1 MGLLLLRTAV
11 GVTIIAQAAAS
22 LVEAAHPPLS
32 TVAVA
37 VVAMIGGAG
46 LLIGFLTPL
55 AGAVVAL
62 ASIAIGWGLVPTPLH
77 VPGGAFAADRHI
89 ITFFV
94 VIVGAAVA
102 LIGPG
107 ASSLDAW
114 LFGRREIVI
123 PQEPR
128 SRRSES

>member
-11 GVTIIAQAAAS
+11 GVTIIAQAAAC
-22 LVEAAHPPLS
+22 LVDTTHPPLA

-37 VVAMIGGAG
+37 VVAMVGGAA

-62 ASIAIGWGLVPTPLH
+62 ATIAIGWGLAPIPPH
-77 VPGGAFAADRHI
+77 VPAGAFAADRH

>member
-1 MGLLLLRTAV
+1 VGLLLLRTAV
-11 GVTIIAQAAAS
+11 GVTIIAQAAAC
-22 LVEAAHPPLS
+22 LVESTHPPLA

-37 VVAMIGGAG
+37 VVAMMAGAG

-62 ASIAIGWGLVPTPLH
+62 ASIAIGWGLVPIPPNTP
-77 VPGGAFAADRHI
+77 GALFAADKHI
-89 ITFFV
+89 SFFII
-94 VIVGAAVA
+94 IVAAAVA

>member
-1 MGLLLLRTAV
+1 VGLLLLRTAV
-11 GVTIIAQAAAS
+11 GVTIIAQAAAC
-22 LVEAAHPPLS
+22 LIEATHPPLA

-37 VVAMIGGAG
+37 LVAMIGGAG

-62 ASIAIGWGLVPTPLH
+62 ASIAIGWGLVSIPPH
-77 VPGGAFAADRHI
+77 VPGGAFAADRH

-107 ASSLDAW
+107 ASSLDAY

-123 PQEPR
+123 PQESR

>member
-11 GVTIIAQAAAS
+11 GVTIIAQAAAC
-22 LVEAAHPPLS
+22 LVESTHPPLA

-37 VVAMIGGAG
+37 VVAMMGGAG

-62 ASIAIGWGLVPTPLH
+62 ASIAIGWGLVPIPPNA
-77 VPGGAFAADRHI
+77 PGALFAADKHI
-89 ITFFV
+89 SFFII
-94 VIVGAAVA
+94 IVGAAVA

-107 ASSLDAW
+107 ASSLDAY

-123 PQEPR
+123 PQESR